1 MNSLKSDSLFLAFAV
16 VLSMLF
22 VSGLGGAS
30 VMQILGYGGMN
41 LSEVILRQELNAARA
56 LLAQQGLGSLAIF
69 LVPALALQQRWARVE
84 EPATPALP
92 RHAAWSWRE
101 TVLAWTLLPALL
113 PALEWVSGMWFQALK
128 GQDWAASALAQAET
142 QSGWVER
149 MLFLPHWGDKL
160 LAVLVFVIIAAAGE
174 ELFFR
179 GALQRMLRA
188 RVAPWVS
195 VLASAALFAGFHFD
209 LIHVPFLVIAGLVL
223 AWLYERSGRLWV
235 PLGAHVL
242 HNGITYVQTQL
253 EGPGSYAAGVAV
265 EWSWLVPA
273 GLVAAAAVV
282 VALARK

>member
-1 MNSLKSDSLFLAFAV
+1 MDSFKSDSLFLAFAV

-41 LSEVILRQELNAARA
+41 LSEVILHEELNAARA

-69 LVPALALQQRWARVE
+69 LVPALALQQRWARTE

-113 PALEWVSGMWFQALK
+113 PALEWASGWWLQFLQ

-160 LAVLVFVIIAAAGE
+160 LGVVVFVFIAAVGE

-188 RVAPWVS
+188 RFAPWGS

-209 LIHVPFLVIAGLVL
+209 LIHAPFLVVAGLAL
-223 AWLYERSGRLWV
+223 AWMYERSGRLWV

-242 HNGITYVQTQL
+242 HNGITYVQTQI
-253 EGPGSYAAGVAV
+253 EGPGSYAAHVVAN
-265 EWSWLVPA
+265 WTWLVPL
-273 GLVAAAAVV
+273 GILAAAAIVR
-282 VALARK
+282 ALARK

>member
-1 MNSLKSDSLFLAFAV
+1 MNAIKSDSLFLGIAV

-22 VSGLGGAS
+22 ISGLGGSS
-30 VMQILGYGGMN
+30 VMHILGYGGMN

-69 LVPALALQQRWARVE
+69 LIPALALQLRWARVE
-84 EPATPALP
+84 GPATPALP
-92 RHAAWSWRE
+92 RNAAWGWLE
-101 TVLAWTLLPALL
+101 TILAWTLLPALL
-113 PALEWVSGMWFQALK
+113 PTLEWVSGMWYQLLEGQA
-128 GQDWAASALAQAET
+128 WAASALTQAEL

-149 MLFLPHWGDKL
+149 MLFLPHWADKM
-160 LAVLVFVIIAAAGE
+160 LAVLVFVLIAAVGE

-179 GALQRMLRA
+179 GALQRMLRS

-195 VLASAALFAGFHFD
+195 VLTSAALFAGFHFD
-209 LIHVPFLVIAGLVL
+209 LIHVPFLVVAGLVL

-235 PLGAHVL
+235 PVGAHVL

-265 EWSWLVPA
+265 EWSWLIPI
-273 GLVAAAAVV
+273 GLSAAAAVV
-282 VALARK
+282 AALARK